1 MRFEP
6 VEKRCST
13 LVFIREGLRWCCK
26 EMFIR
31 RHFYTFNQLVKPYV
45 CTTVVVRYWT
55 LRSLTTTRSF
65 VDWGFV
71 RTDCNFYLCH

>member
-1 MRFEP
+1 MRFKP

-31 RHFYTFNQLVKPYV
+31 RHFYTFNQLVLNQFILHWLNRTCV
-45 CTTVVVRYWT
+45 L
-55 LRSLTTTRSF
+55 LREAL
-65 VDWGFV
+65 
-71 RTDCNFYLCH
+71 